1 MSDKT
6 PFHLRHSR
14 RRFLQVAGATG
25 FTVVASGLGDYAV
38 AQTPAAF
45 ENVTQAPVL
54 EGQDLP
60 PAIERIGDE
69 PLVLRPHESVGQY
82 GGILRSALIGG
93 QDTAWL
99 SRTVNYDNLVTW
111 STDWSEILPN
121 VARAFEVSE
130 DGRSY
135 TFTLRRGMKWS
146 DGAPFTSADVEFYV
160 NNVYRNEDLTSS
172 LGADPFTIEVTD
184 DVTFTII
191 YDQPNGFALLRM
203 CEVDGNEWIR
213 YPRHYLEQFHN
224 DFNPDGIGALIEE
237 DGAAD
242 WIELF
247 RRKGGGIPGTPYN
260 SLWSNPELPRIHA
273 WQLAEPYG
281 DGTRVSFTRNPYY
294 WKVDPDG
301 QQLPYID
308 EVTFDVLPDTEVM
321 LLRATSGDIDF
332 HSRHINTNANK
343 SVLAQSQESSGY
355 EFFDL
360 VDASMNT
367 CVLSLNLTHKNEA
380 MREIFQNKD
389 FRIGLSHAINRQ
401 EIIDVVY
408 VSQGEPWQLGPRQE
422 SDWYNETLAKQY
434 TEYDV
439 AVANEH
445 LDRVLPDKGGDGYR
459 LMPSGEPFSF
469 VVEATADYDPTF
481 VDTANLVVSYWNAVG
496 VNVSLRPGDRSLLEA
511 RTTANEH
518 DCAVWY
524 GEGGLQDAIL
534 GPRWYFP
541 FGANTHFAPAWFVWY
556 QEPANSAAAPMEP
569 PANVQEQM
577 TLYDQIEASADP
589 AVRTQLFNELLVISQ
604 EMFYAIG
611 VSVPGL
617 GYGIRKANLRNV
629 PSSMPLAWLYPTPA
643 PTRLEQYY
651 YEGGQQL
658 N

>member
-45 ENVTQAPVL
+45 ENVAQAPVL

-160 NNVYRNEDLTSS
+160 NNVYRNEELTSS

-343 SVLAQSQESSGY
+343 SVLAQSQETSGY

-380 MREIFQNKD
+380 MRKIFQNKD

-556 QEPANSAAAPMEP
+556 QEPANAAAAPMEP

-577 TLYDQIEASADP
+577 NLYDQIEASPDP

-611 VSVPGL
+611 VSVPGP
-617 GYGIRKANLRNV
+617 GYGIKKANLRNV